1 MNVIRHH
8 NIDNLIDALSEEIA
22 LKLQSAIQQNHI
34 AKLLVSG
41 GKSPIPL
48 FEKLSQKDI
57 SWKNVV
63 IGLVDERFVDVQN
76 ESSNEKLVMDHLLK
90 NYAKDASFVGLIYN
104 LDSMEKN
111 LEVAQN
117 LYRTFHS
124 GIDVCILG
132 MGTDGHTASL
142 FPNDPSSQR
151 NLHEIDQ
158 SLLVNTVSPI
168 PPNQRISCSKYLI
181 DHSKNI
187 YLMISGSEKLEVLN
201 RAEMDEL
208 PIAHFF
214 HTSRTNL
221 IIHYN
226 EN

>member
-1 MNVIRHH
+1 MNVIKHK
-8 NIDNLIDALSEEIA
+8 NIVDLIDVLSDEIA
-22 LKLQSAIQQNHI
+22 LKLQSSIQQNQI

-63 IGLVDERFVDVQN
+63 IGLVDERFVDVQS
-76 ESSNEKLVMDHLLK
+76 ELSNEKLVKDHLLK
-90 NYAKDASFVGLIYN
+90 NYAKEASFVGLIYN
-104 LDSMEKN
+104 LDSMDKN
-111 LEVAQN
+111 LEISQN

-124 GIDVCILG
+124 GIDVCVLG

-142 FPNDPSSQR
+142 FPNDPSSLR
-151 NLHEIDQ
+151 NLCEVNQ
-158 SLLVNTVSPI
+158 SLLVNTYSPL
-168 PPNQRISCSKYLI
+168 PPKQRISCSKYLI
-181 DHSKNI
+181 DHSRNV
-187 YLMISGSEKLEVLN
+187 YLMISGKEKLEVLN
-201 RAEMDEL
+201 KAEIYEL

-221 IIHYN
+221 IVHYN